1 MGINFHKW
9 RYILKLLSRKS
20 FANWRSSVFYREKIF
35 ARGKQNSEDSI
46 ISEIFF
52 FFPFRV
58 ELNASSILLQKTKV
72 HNKARKRVDLWDKS
86 QQTECRN
93 YENGV
98 ISNGDVR
105 NKTFLEGKIFRD
117 LKFFCSFPEKIFHNF
132 LAQNIFRQKLLF
144 F

>member
-1 MGINFHKW
+1 MTI
-9 RYILKLLSRKS
+9 YIKS
-20 FANWRSSVFYREKIF
+20 FEQKIF
-35 ARGKQNSEDSI
+35 RELTIICVLSGKNFRKGKAKLRRFNYQWDF
-46 ISEIFF
+46 FF